1 MPSHS
6 ILLAL
11 AVAALL
17 GWTIFAFNRLVR
29 DRNLVRAGYS
39 DIDVQL
45 QRRGDLVPQLVEA
58 VRAYAA
64 YERNVLEEVTALR
77 LRAAEASEV
86 ADRDQAESQLAGGI
100 RRLVLLAED
109 YPDLKASDN
118 FRQLADELV
127 SVEDHLQ
134 HARRYYNGAVR
145 QLNTRIQQFPD
156 LVVART
162 LGFREADYFSAD
174 IEARVAPGIEGLA

>member
-1 MPSHS
+1 MSTGT
-6 ILLAL
+6 LLLIAVL
-11 AVAALL
+11 AVVL
-17 GWTIFAFNRLVR
+17 GWAIYVFNRLVR
-29 DRNLVRAGYS
+29 DRNLVRAGFS

-64 YERNVLEEVTALR
+64 YERGVLEEVTALR
-77 LRAAEASEV
+77 SRAAEAGEV
-86 ADRDQAESQLAGGI
+86 TQRDRAESELAGGI

-118 FRQLADELV
+118 FRQLVDELV
-127 SVEDHLQ
+127 AVEDHLQ

-145 QLNTRIQQFPD
+145 QFNTRIQQFPD
-156 LVVART
+156 LVIARA
-162 LGFREADYFSAD
+162 LGFREAAFFSAD
-174 IEARVAPGIEGLA
+174 IEARVAPEVKGLV